1 MAKKDS
7 AKNQL
12 ISHGTVAQ
20 NRKARHNYEITDE
33 IEAGIALMGTEVK
46 SLRHG
51 RANITEAFAQSSGG
65 ELYLH
70 NAYIAD
76 YAPARH
82 FRHEERR
89 KRKLLLKRR
98 EIDRLIAAQGKE
110 GMAIVPLAIYFNNR
124 GIAKVKLGLA
134 KGKNTVDKRQSIKKR
149 DWDRQKARILRDKG

>member
-1 MAKKDS
+1 MAKKD

-20 NRKARHNYEITDE
+20 NRKARHNYEIIDT

-51 RANITEAFAQSSGG
+51 RANIAESFAQSSGG

-70 NAYIAD
+70 NSYIAD

-82 FRHEERR
+82 FRHDERR
-89 KRKLLLKRR
+89 KRKLLLHKR
-98 EIDRLIAAQGKE
+98 ELNRLIAAQAKE
-110 GMAIVPLAIYFNNR
+110 GMAIVPLSLYFNPR
-124 GIAKVKLGLA
+124 GIAKVQLGLA
-134 KGKNTVDKRQSIKKR
+134 KGKNVVDKRQTVKKR
-149 DWDRQKARILRDKG
+149 DWDRQKARIMREKG